1 MADKA
6 VDWFAEPNRYA
17 ILLAEQELK
26 ATEATAKHRPQ
37 KIVANGAILAD
48 LVQVVRCKDCKH
60 WSMGYCNH
68 FAYYSYEPMTNE
80 DDFCSY
86 GERRKGE

>member
-1 MADKA
+1 MRLIDADAICKECIEEFILETCEGCVVKEHKLHKTIDA
-6 VDWFAEPNRYA
+6 VP
-17 ILLAEQELK
+17 
-26 ATEATAKHRPQ
+26 
-37 KIVANGAILAD
+37 
-48 LVQVVRCKDCKH
+48 VVRCKDCKH

-86 GERRKGE
+86 GERREGE